1 MMWVKLFNKFI
12 NLQNVEMVELH
23 ETKDGRRIEVYFVS
37 DSAITLW
44 EDAENKEDFDRV
56 WKLFYENCK

>member
-1 MMWVKLFNKFI
+1 
-12 NLQNVEMVELH
+12 MVELH